1 VFHIPL
7 FSNPK
12 IESKGKV
19 LHLKK
24 CISAGIIKIIDIAF
38 ECRKVFLKEKYI
50 VKMIS
55 EVFPDFSEMKI
66 IKGVNKIFES
76 LPEEWLNIVKEN
88 ENTHKD
94 KVGVFNPISKRD
106 DKLSGMPN
114 TTNRYYELFL

>member
-1 VFHIPL
+1 
-7 FSNPK
+7 
-12 IESKGKV
+12 
-19 LHLKK
+19 
-24 CISAGIIKIIDIAF
+24 
-38 ECRKVFLKEKYI
+38 
-50 VKMIS
+50 MIS
-55 EVFPDFSEMKI
+55 EVFPDFSEIKI

-76 LPEEWLNIVKEN
+76 LPEEVKEN